1 MLYDNR
7 FARQPTIFFFF
18 YTPTDGGF
26 IYEEIFIT
34 RAELTA
40 GDISIFKQRIEK
52 VEEIPQVIYGVEF
65 L

>member
-7 FARQPTIFFFF
+7 FARQPTIFFSF
-18 YTPTDGGF
+18 THPRTGAL
-26 IYEEIFIT
+26 YEEIFIT

-40 GDISIFKQRIEK
+40 GDISILKQRMEK